1 MKNKEL
7 GPLQTCWEIGLH
19 IIEFDPGQVAPRVFA
34 KDFDEHKLQVS
45 YQEFSIWNAVRTELS
60 WTYFLLTKD
69 ASAAL
74 PILNGNE
81 QLFASKY
88 KLLRP
93 NEEIL

>member
-1 MKNKEL
+1 MSLIRQARSEVKNKEL

-60 WTYFLLTKD
+60 WTYFLHTERRVGCEL
-69 ASAAL
+69 SH
-74 PILNGNE
+74 PQWE
-81 QLFASKY
+81 
-88 KLLRP
+88 
-93 NEEIL
+93 